1 MVSRG
6 VAAAGLA
13 CLLACGPGETAT
25 ETASGA
31 ADVQAATIA
40 VTRLGPVADGSV
52 RDGNMVIDHSVV
64 QTLHVPSFEDR
75 GVIEFDLRRLT
86 GSVQRATLILPVF
99 NAKGPYPFRID
110 VYGYQANG
118 VLEVADWGRGT
129 LIKSFQ
135 YAGASEVRLEVTAKV
150 ARLRQAGATGAGF
163 VFRFAVPSDI
173 DSNGPYLAFGS
184 MEYRPAA
191 RLRVET
197 E

>member
-1 MVSRG
+1 MTSRG
-6 VAAAGLA
+6 VATAGLA

-25 ETASGA
+25 EPAPRSA
-31 ADVQAATIA
+31 AVQASTVT

-52 RDGNMVIDHSVV
+52 EDGNTVIDRSVV

-86 GSVQRATLILPVF
+86 GSVRRATLILPVF

-118 VLEVADWGRGT
+118 VLEIQDWGRGV

-135 YAGASEVRLEVTAKV
+135 YAGASEVRLDVTSKV
-150 ARLRQAGATGAGF
+150 ARMRQAGASGAGF

-173 DSNGPYLAFGS
+173 NLNGPYLAFGS

-191 RLRVET
+191 RLRIET

>member
-1 MVSRG
+1 MTSRG

-13 CLLACGPGETAT
+13 CLLACGQGESAT
-25 ETASGA
+25 EPTPGSAK
-31 ADVQAATIA
+31 VQASTVT

-52 RDGNMVIDHSVV
+52 RDGNTVIDRSVV

-75 GVIEFDLRRLT
+75 GVIEFDLQRLT
-86 GSVQRATLILPVF
+86 GTVRRATLILPVF
-99 NAKGPYPFRID
+99 NSKGPYPFRID
-110 VYGYQANG
+110 VYGYRANG
-118 VLEVADWGRGT
+118 VLEVEDWGRGV

-135 YAGASEVRLEVTAKV
+135 YAGASEVQLDVTAKL
-150 ARLRQAGATGAGF
+150 ARMRQAGATGAGF

-173 DSNGPYLAFGS
+173 DLNGPYVAFGS